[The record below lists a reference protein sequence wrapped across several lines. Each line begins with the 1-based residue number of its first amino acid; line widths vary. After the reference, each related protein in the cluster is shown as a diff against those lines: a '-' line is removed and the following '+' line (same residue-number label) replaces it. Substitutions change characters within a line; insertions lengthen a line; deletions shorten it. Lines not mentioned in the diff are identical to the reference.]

1 MKSNVIEILPV
12 KIEHNIQPGE
22 RIQETI
28 INAIVKENFGI
39 ENGDVLVIAQ
49 KIISK
54 SEGRLVSL
62 DTVSPSEKSIQI
74 GNITKKDPRLIEII
88 LNESKKIIR
97 MSERTLIVETKHG
110 FICANAGIDKSNVDD
125 NEKKVLLLP
134 KNPDRSANKIRWEI
148 KKKTKKDVAV
158 IISDTFGRPFR
169 IGQVN
174 VAIGISGINP
184 IKSYIGTKDIFGK
197 NLYVTEIAV
206 ADELCSA
213 AELVMEKIAMVPV
226 VIIRGYKYKK
236 GNNKIQEIIR
246 DSKRDLFRR

>member
-1 MKSNVIEILPV
+1 MEILPV
-12 KIEHNIQPGE
+12 KIAHNIQSGE

-28 INAIVKENFGI
+28 INAIFKENFGI

-62 DTVSPSEKSIQI
+62 DTITPSEKSIQI
-74 GNITKKDPRLIEII
+74 GNVTKKDPRLIEII

-97 MSERTLIVETKHG
+97 MSERILIVETKHG

-134 KNPDRSANKIRWEI
+134 KNPDRSANKIRLEI

-236 GNNKIQEIIR
+236 GNNKIHEIIR

>member
-28 INAIVKENFGI
+28 INAIFKENFGI

-134 KNPDRSANKIRWEI
+134 KNPDRSANKIRLEI

>member
-12 KIEHNIQPGE
+12 KIAHNIQSGE

-28 INAIVKENFGI
+28 INAIFKENFGI

-62 DTVSPSEKSIQI
+62 DTITPSEKSIQI
-74 GNITKKDPRLIEII
+74 GNVTKKDPRLIEII

-97 MSERTLIVETKHG
+97 MSERILIVETKHG

-134 KNPDRSANKIRWEI
+134 KNPDRSANKIRLEI

-236 GNNKIQEIIR
+236 GNNKIHEIIR